1 LSVLRQH
8 HDTFTVATTR
18 GLTAIT
24 ERVRQA
30 VRDAGV
36 RDGVCT
42 VYIRHTSASLVI
54 QENADPRV
62 CRDLEAF
69 LSRLVPEGDT
79 LYTHNDEGEDDM
91 PSHVKAAI
99 TRTSET
105 IPIRDGALRLG
116 TWQGIFVWDHRHGR
130 HRREIDVVVHGV

>member
-1 LSVLRQH
+1 
-8 HDTFTVATTR
+8 
-18 GLTAIT
+18 
-24 ERVRQA
+24 
-30 VRDAGV
+30 
-36 RDGVCT
+36 
-42 VYIRHTSASLVI
+42 VI